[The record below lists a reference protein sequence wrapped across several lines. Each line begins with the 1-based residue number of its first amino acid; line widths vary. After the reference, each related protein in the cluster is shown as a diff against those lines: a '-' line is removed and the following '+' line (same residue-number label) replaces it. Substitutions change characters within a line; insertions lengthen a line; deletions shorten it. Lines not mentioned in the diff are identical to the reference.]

1 MFRGKK
7 VAVIIAAGGFGR
19 RLGGKIPKQYRLI
32 EGKPVIV
39 KAIEVFEK
47 MPAVDYICV
56 VTSDDYREYC
66 RRLLID
72 KAKLEKITMIVKGGV
87 ERQDSVLRG
96 LLALEKDTDFDYV
109 MIHDAARPFVTE
121 SVAMRVLTAA
131 IEDGAAV
138 AAVRAKDSIRLAA
151 QKDSMGISK
160 PIDRERAFSVQTP
173 QAFER
178 KLIRKAYK
186 TAYDKQFYA
195 SDDSALVDF
204 IGERVVMVEG
214 DYANIKITTKED
226 WPMEVRIGKGFD
238 VHPLVEGRKLI
249 LGGTEIPFE
258 KGLDGHSDADV
269 LVHAIMDALLGAA
282 NLGDIGRLFPDTEPI
297 FKSISSLV
305 LLEKVGE
312 LLREDGLEI
321 VNIDATVIAEEP
333 KISGIVPMMKAN
345 ICNALRLD
353 QERLNI
359 KGTTTERLGF
369 TGRGEGI
376 AAEAVCSLER

>member
-7 VAVIIAAGGFGR
+7 VAVIIAAGGFGK

-66 RRLLID
+66 RRLLIE
-72 KAKLEKITMIVKGGV
+72 KAKLQKITMIVKGGI

-96 LLALEKDTDFDYV
+96 LIALENDTDFDYV

-121 SVAMRVLTAA
+121 KVAMNVLAAA

-138 AAVRAKDSIRLAA
+138 AAVRAKDSMRLAA
-151 QKDSMGISK
+151 QKDSPGLSK
-160 PIDRERAFSVQTP
+160 PLDRERVYAVQTP

-178 KLIRKAYK
+178 KLIHKAYK
-186 TAYDKQFYA
+186 VAYDKKYYA

-204 IGERVVMVEG
+204 LGERVVMVDG

-226 WPMEVRIGKGFD
+226 WPMEVRVGKGFD
-238 VHPLVEGRKLI
+238 VHPLVAGRKLI
-249 LGGTEIPFE
+249 LGGVDIPFDR
-258 KGLDGHSDADV
+258 GLDGHSDADV

-282 NLGDIGRLFPDTEPI
+282 NLGDIGRLFPDSEPI
-297 FKSISSLV
+297 YKSISSLV

-321 VNIDATVIAEEP
+321 VNIDATVIAEQP
-333 KISGIVPMMKAN
+333 KIAGFVLLMKAN
-345 ICNALRLD
+345 ICNALKLD
-353 QERLNI
+353 EERLNI